1 MLTQEEIDQIEST
14 FSLKLPA
21 RYQHFLRQ
29 CDFPEAD
36 SDILL
41 TPSELI
47 ETNQDVRSN
56 EDWNDCYFVIGG
68 DGCGNFFCVDVTG
81 KSEAIWIWEHD
92 PPEGFQI
99 AFSHMEELFK
109 AYGA

>member
-1 MLTQEEIDQIEST
+1 MLTQDEIDQIEST

-21 RYQHFLRQ
+21 RYQRFLLQ
-29 CDFPEAD
+29 CDFPEAG

-41 TPSELI
+41 TSGELI
-47 ETNQDVRSN
+47 ATNHDVRSS
-56 EDWNDCYFVIGG
+56 EDWNDRYFVIGS
-68 DGCGNFFCVDVTG
+68 DGCGNLFCINVTDD
-81 KSEAIWIWEHD
+81 SEAIWIWEHD